1 MAKNEKELVRQT
13 SGAGPV
19 DNHRVDFIGA
29 MSLRIDQVK
38 TFNFSVAEKTIYQ
51 TLTQAIYYI
60 KVYEAGCSI
69 KPNKKSTEMMM
80 LHIGS
85 SGRNLE
91 MCIQIKC
98 VFT

>member
-1 MAKNEKELVRQT
+1 MAKNDKELVRQT

-51 TLTQAIYYI
+51 TLTQATYYI
-60 KVYEAGCSI
+60 DYVHKSLRSRLFHQAQQ
-69 KPNKKSTEMMM
+69 KKY
-80 LHIGS
+80 
-85 SGRNLE
+85 RNDD
-91 MCIQIKC
+91 
-98 VFT
+98 VAHR